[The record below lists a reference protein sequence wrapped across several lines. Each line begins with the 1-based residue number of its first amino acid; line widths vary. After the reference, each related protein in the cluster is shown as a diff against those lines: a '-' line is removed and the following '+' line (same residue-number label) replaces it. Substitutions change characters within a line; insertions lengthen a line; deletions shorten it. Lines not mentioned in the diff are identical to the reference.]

1 MKKSVLDNFFHNHF
15 KTILL
20 GLKIILI
27 PITIVY
33 FVIAII
39 LSSKEDNTE
48 SVKNWKIK
56 FQIFNNILFYIIIG
70 LILFTSI
77 VLLYVTRQSSMNI
90 FHDSIQLL
98 RSKKRKVKATV
109 SIPTEYLSY
118 YLSVIWWMLLYLFV
132 VTVFVTVAKI
142 KHDPKLI
149 YNLF

>member
-48 SVKNWKIK
+48 SVRNWKIK

-132 VTVFVTVAKI
+132 VTVFVTVAKT

>member
-1 MKKSVLDNFFHNHF
+1 MKKSVLDNFLHNHF

-48 SVKNWKIK
+48 SVRNSKIK

-98 RSKKRKVKATV
+98 RSKKKKVKATV

>member
-48 SVKNWKIK
+48 SVRNWKIK

-132 VTVFVTVAKI
+132 VTIFVTIAKI
-142 KHDPKLI
+142 KHDPNLI

>member
-1 MKKSVLDNFFHNHF
+1 MKKSVLDNFLHNHF

-48 SVKNWKIK
+48 SVRNSKIK

>member
-15 KTILL
+15 KKILL
-20 GLKIILI
+20 ALKIFLI
-27 PITIVY
+27 PVTIVY

-39 LSSKEDNTE
+39 LSSKEDNT
-48 SVKNWKIK
+48 KKWKTK
-56 FQIFNNILFYIIIG
+56 FQIFNNILFYIIIVF
-70 LILFTSI
+70 LLFTSI

-90 FHDSIQLL
+90 FHSSIQILC
-98 RSKKRKVKATV
+98 SKKRKVDATI

-132 VTVFVTVAKI
+132 VTIFVTIAKI
-142 KHDPKLI
+142 KHDPNLI